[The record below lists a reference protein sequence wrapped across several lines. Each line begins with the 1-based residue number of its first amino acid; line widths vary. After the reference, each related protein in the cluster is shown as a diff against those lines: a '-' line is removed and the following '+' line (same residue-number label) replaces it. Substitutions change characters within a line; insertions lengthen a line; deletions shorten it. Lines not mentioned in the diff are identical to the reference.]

1 MWQSLAPELVFEIFR
16 HFLPGLTLS
25 VTEPKLFPWYLGQ
38 ICGSWRSIFVSHAG
52 FWSNLIVEADFYNVQ
67 RAKRAL
73 QILKLCLLRSN
84 DQPLSFKLTYV
95 LFKASDDRSRRARKT
110 LSKRCLNLL
119 IGESTRRRDAYIT
132 IGEPELPILYKIH
145 HRLPMLRSV
154 QIQLSDVDGVVT
166 LPPPIYEDLFEN
178 APQLR
183 RLCIDKDPS
192 WKVDRSGLTVIPSWS
207 PSSVLDH
214 LDILSRVSC
223 LEELTIRGEFTTTI
237 LPNTV
242 PPITLPFLKILRT
255 DSEDV
260 LFLFRTPPS
269 HQAHA
274 HCDVDKRCGDYSTVH
289 ASITGSNFVSLRDR
303 LSQATIGM
311 PKIAFPEDPNSLCVV
326 QR

>member
-1 MWQSLAPELVFEIFR
+1 M
-16 HFLPGLTLS
+16 
-25 VTEPKLFPWYLGQ
+25 
-38 ICGSWRSIFVSHAG
+38 
-52 FWSNLIVEADFYNVQ
+52 
-67 RAKRAL
+67 
-73 QILKLCLLRSN
+73 
-84 DQPLSFKLTYV
+84 
-95 LFKASDDRSRRARKT
+95 
-110 LSKRCLNLL
+110 LNLL
-119 IGESTRRRDAYIT
+119 IGESTRWRDAYIT

-145 HRLPMLRSV
+145 HKLPMLRSV

-192 WKVDRSGLTVIPSWS
+192 WRVDWSGLTVISSWS
-207 PSSVLDH
+207 PSSMLDH

-223 LEELTIRGEFTTTI
+223 LEELTIRGEFMTTI

-242 PPITLPFLKILRT
+242 PPITLPFLKILPT

-311 PKIAFPEDPNSLCVV
+311 PKVAFPEDPNSLCVV
-326 QR
+326 RR